1 MARDGWRLG
10 EFVAWS
16 ANGPGLIMD
25 GNPRSSFFRKSLV
38 YVPLDSDEVH
48 VLRREP
54 NQWHV
59 SPKVSPDGRYLAF
72 GLMVF
77 SGNAWMIQDP

>member
-1 MARDGWRLG
+1 MEVTRPKQCKEQPFQKDKKKQMDQFWMQEMAVFGSKFG
-10 EFVAWS
+10 
-16 ANGPGLIMD
+16 ANQQ
-25 GNPRSSFFRKSLV
+25 
-38 YVPLDSDEVH
+38 
-48 VLRREP
+48 REP

-59 SPKVSPDGRYLAF
+59 RPKISPDGRFLAF